1 MKYLWIGFLIIGYIV
16 AWVMFI
22 GSIIYEIND
31 CKHAYDEPS
40 IIDFIEWIFDNDYIK
55 AFLIAH
61 AVILFLTSFFMF
73 FGEGGG
79 E

>member
-1 MKYLWIGFLIIGYIV
+1 MKYLWIVFIIIVYIV

-61 AVILFLTSFFMF
+61 AAALFFVSFFMF
-73 FGEGGG
+73 CGECGG